1 MGMRLTLP
9 HTYTYL
15 LSKRDGLR
23 GKVDLQSQEGPGAGA
38 LADDVEDPSLHHVLP
53 GLHLLPPVVEQ
64 LLGVQLLTEGVSVL
78 FQLLSLHVVLPP
90 FAQDGFHAL
99 EVGLELAVDLR
110 DGVTQ
115 WQTCTIAS
123 VLAKELKSGAPP
135 LLRTQFFLMWL
146 KECN

>member
-1 MGMRLTLP
+1 M
-9 HTYTYL
+9 
-15 LSKRDGLR
+15 
-23 GKVDLQSQEGPGAGA
+23 
-38 LADDVEDPSLHHVLP
+38 LP
-53 GLHLLPPVVEQ
+53 GLHFLPPVVEQ

-135 LLRTQFFLMWL
+135 LLSAQFSLDVVERMQL
-146 KECN
+146 KNHSYALIFEKAPLFATASG